1 MLTTGR
7 SLQPYLPAG
16 AAASPVI
23 LATDK
28 TQLTQ
33 FSGNKSAYPV
43 YLTLGN
49 IPGAIRRRPSEHAC
63 ILLGYLP
70 VSKVSR
76 VGLTKCEHKARTQRI
91 FHAAMRLIV
100 SPLIKAGK
108 EGIEVTSGDG
118 CVRKVFPVLASYVAD
133 YPEQCLVTCSKYGTC
148 PKCQC
153 PADKLGDD
161 KPAEPRTEERTEEII
176 QHAWQK
182 GGGSSSAV
190 EAECMM
196 LDTSGGV
203 KKPFWTGLPFADI
216 PLSITPDVLHQLY
229 QGVFKHLVSWCQDLL
244 TPEELDN
251 RLRCLPLAHGV
262 RHFKNGISSL
272 SQISGK
278 ERKEMA
284 CVLLACLVGK
294 VSKETML
301 AFRSLLDFIYLAQ
314 YLTHDEETLG
324 YLEKALQTFHTNKNM
339 LVELGIRDDFNI
351 PKLHSLLHYAES
363 IQLFGTTDNYNTE
376 MFERLHIDF
385 AKDAWRATNHRD
397 EFPQMVRWITRNE
410 KMALYEA
417 FQKERALDE
426 ELNGE
431 DGEAEANDLA
441 PSSHNSAPVPDDI
454 VDPTM
459 SITIARYPPAPQQ
472 HLTAIQNRHR
482 APGFTTA
489 LAQYLNSLQPEEL
502 RLTRREL
509 SQTWLPF
516 SRLDVYHKYKFKPV
530 SLHDGK
536 EEVNV
541 IKAIPSSGH
550 AGRRDRFDTAI
561 VLETGEAE
569 STGVQGEA
577 MNYNVLIVCRD

>member
-1 MLTTGR
+1 MLTTGC

-49 IPGAIRRRPSEHAC
+49 IPRAIRRRPSDHAC

-76 VGLTKCEHKARTQRI
+76 VGLTKREHKARTQRI

-161 KPAEPRTEERTEEII
+161 KPAELRTSERTEEII
-176 QHAWQK
+176 QHTWQN
-182 GGGSSSAV
+182 GSGSSSAV

-203 KKPFWTGLPFADI
+203 KTPFWTGFPFADI
-216 PLSITPDVLHQLY
+216 HLSITPDVLHQLY

-314 YLTHDEETLG
+314 YPTHDEETLS
-324 YLEKALQTFHTNKNM
+324 YLEQALKTFHANKKV
-339 LVELGIRDDFNI
+339 LVELGIHDDFNI

-363 IQLFGTTDNYNTE
+363 IRLFGTTDNYNTE

-385 AKDAWRATNHRD
+385 TKDAWRATNHRD
-397 EFPQMVRWITRNE
+397 EFPQMVRWIT
-410 KMALYEA
+410 
-417 FQKERALDE
+417 
-426 ELNGE
+426 
-431 DGEAEANDLA
+431 
-441 PSSHNSAPVPDDI
+441 
-454 VDPTM
+454 
-459 SITIARYPPAPQQ
+459 
-472 HLTAIQNRHR
+472 
-482 APGFTTA
+482 
-489 LAQYLNSLQPEEL
+489 
-502 RLTRREL
+502 
-509 SQTWLPF
+509 
-516 SRLDVYHKYKFKPV
+516 
-530 SLHDGK
+530 
-536 EEVNV
+536 
-541 IKAIPSSGH
+541 
-550 AGRRDRFDTAI
+550 
-561 VLETGEAE
+561 
-569 STGVQGEA
+569 
-577 MNYNVLIVCRD
+577 

>member
-1 MLTTGR
+1 M
-7 SLQPYLPAG
+7 
-16 AAASPVI
+16 
-23 LATDK
+23 
-28 TQLTQ
+28 
-33 FSGNKSAYPV
+33 
-43 YLTLGN
+43 
-49 IPGAIRRRPSEHAC
+49 AC
-63 ILLGYLP
+63 I
-70 VSKVSR
+70 
-76 VGLTKCEHKARTQRI
+76 
-91 FHAAMRLIV
+91 
-100 SPLIKAGK
+100 
-108 EGIEVTSGDG
+108 
-118 CVRKVFPVLASYVAD
+118 
-133 YPEQCLVTCSKYGTC
+133 
-148 PKCQC
+148 
-153 PADKLGDD
+153 
-161 KPAEPRTEERTEEII
+161 
-176 QHAWQK
+176 
-182 GGGSSSAV
+182 
-190 EAECMM
+190 
-196 LDTSGGV
+196 
-203 KKPFWTGLPFADI
+203 
-216 PLSITPDVLHQLY
+216 
-229 QGVFKHLVSWCQDLL
+229 
-244 TPEELDN
+244 
-251 RLRCLPLAHGV
+251 
-262 RHFKNGISSL
+262 
-272 SQISGK
+272 
-278 ERKEMA
+278 
-284 CVLLACLVGK
+284 LLACLVGK

-301 AFRSLLDFIYLAQ
+301 AFRYLLDFIYLAQ

-324 YLEKALQTFHTNKNM
+324 YLEKALQTFHTNKNV
-339 LVELGIRDDFNI
+339 LIELGIRDDFNI
-351 PKLHSLLHYAES
+351 PKLHSLLHYAKS

-397 EFPQMVRWITRNE
+397 EFPQMVWWITRNE

-441 PSSHNSAPVPDDI
+441 PLSHNSAPIPDDI

-459 SITIARYPPAPQQ
+459 SIAIARYPPAPQQ

-536 EEVNV
+536 EEVDV